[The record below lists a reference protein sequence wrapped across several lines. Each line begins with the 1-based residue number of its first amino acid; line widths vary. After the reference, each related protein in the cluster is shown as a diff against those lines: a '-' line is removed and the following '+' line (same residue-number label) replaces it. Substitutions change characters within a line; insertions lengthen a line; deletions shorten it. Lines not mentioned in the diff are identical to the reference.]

1 MRIRNIIASVVGA
14 LALTVS
20 LVACGGTPAG
30 LNLEEL
36 AGEFVGTWEMSHAE
50 FEEGPVAEEDYDA
63 LADLGLHV
71 TLDLGESGDI
81 LFDAFGSQ
89 FEGTWE
95 IKDESTIT
103 ATLDGESVDMP
114 VEDDELVLDYMGET
128 MYFEKVSD
136 EPNMDRDP
144 SENAGGATV
153 DEDLSENLDDLE
165 EIEGTGSG
173 EVENIGDLLDE
184 EQILNQQ
191 LYAASVDVV
200 EPLDITVWDDDMV
213 CVTITGIGED
223 YEGDT
228 GYLMHVENRSDT
240 DFIVT
245 NISTTLDGEDIWYD
259 ATYYG
264 PCLAGDT
271 SDGFF
276 FFDLA
281 NVGQITSES
290 NVEFELVLVDAD
302 ENVLGLTT
310 VSMPQ

>member
-1 MRIRNIIASVVGA
+1 MRIRNIIASFVGA

-30 LNLEEL
+30 PNLEEL

-71 TLDLGESGDI
+71 TLDLSESGDI

-165 EIEGTGSG
+165 EVEGTGSG
-173 EVENIGDLLDE
+173 EVESIGDLLDE

-191 LYAASVDVV
+191 LYAASVDA
-200 EPLDITVWDDDMV
+200 
-213 CVTITGIGED
+213 
-223 YEGDT
+223 
-228 GYLMHVENRSDT
+228 
-240 DFIVT
+240 
-245 NISTTLDGEDIWYD
+245 YD
-259 ATYYG
+259 LGVRVLQRPQQG
-264 PCLAGDT
+264 PVPADH
-271 SDGFF
+271 DHR
-276 FFDLA
+276 
-281 NVGQITSES
+281 VGR
-290 NVEFELVLVDAD
+290 LRGVDARGRGGGCR
-302 ENVLGLTT
+302 LRAAGAARMCRTA
-310 VSMPQ
+310 